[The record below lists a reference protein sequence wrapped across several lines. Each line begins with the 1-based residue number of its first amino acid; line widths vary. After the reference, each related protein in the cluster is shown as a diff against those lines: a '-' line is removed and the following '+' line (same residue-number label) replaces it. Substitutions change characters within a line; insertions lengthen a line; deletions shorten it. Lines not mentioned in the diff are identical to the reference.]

1 MRIFLIKE
9 CKFGM
14 KLYKRLAAF
23 GASVTQQENGY
34 VDQLS
39 KKLGVKIKK
48 FGYGGMHLPDAGVC
62 FIDTV
67 CAYKPDCVLVDWFS
81 TDYMEQSE
89 KTLQCIDTV
98 LYKLSL
104 INCAV
109 VFLIFPERRTDG
121 RQDEKEAFYDFCRKV
136 LKDRNVCYVDIS
148 DKLKNVDLA
157 NILKDSIHITSYGGG
172 YYAKF
177 IQESLLLNPPQV
189 LESKLFAKNAAY
201 SEIKKIVVNRVFFRN
216 LNLFLDGS
224 ILGLY
229 GTIGRHSGICN
240 IRYDNGTKQK
250 VSLWDRWCHFERN
263 HFNFAVPQYKGNV
276 SIEILRDEFD
286 TSSCKVSVDF
296 TKYRKQIVCR
306 EIYWQG
312 TYLAVENTE
321 EGSVLAFW
329 TIEAVR
335 KLRELKHFLGKCG
348 KKYLGGLKIIK

>member
-1 MRIFLIKE
+1 MRIFLIKK

-172 YYAKF
+172 
-177 IQESLLLNPPQV
+177 ITLSLFKNHCYLIPRKYWNQSCLLKMQLTV
-189 LESKLFAKNAAY
+189 K
-201 SEIKKIVVNRVFFRN
+201 
-216 LNLFLDGS
+216 
-224 ILGLY
+224 
-229 GTIGRHSGICN
+229 
-240 IRYDNGTKQK
+240 
-250 VSLWDRWCHFERN
+250 
-263 HFNFAVPQYKGNV
+263 
-276 SIEILRDEFD
+276 
-286 TSSCKVSVDF
+286 
-296 TKYRKQIVCR
+296 
-306 EIYWQG
+306 
-312 TYLAVENTE
+312 
-321 EGSVLAFW
+321 
-329 TIEAVR
+329 
-335 KLRELKHFLGKCG
+335 
-348 KKYLGGLKIIK
+348 